1 MQAIMFKID
10 RSSFAEQLWLLENL
24 SVVLILL
31 LVPYVEKRI
40 SMVVELEAVQ
50 FEDQLRKLGE
60 GVDWR

>member
-1 MQAIMFKID
+1 MFEAD

>member
-1 MQAIMFKID
+1 MFKID
-10 RSSFAEQLWLLENL
+10 CSSFAEQLWLLENL

>member
-1 MQAIMFKID
+1 MFEAD

-24 SVVLILL
+24 PVVLILL